1 MQMTMKHLGGSH
13 QVLVIGDEM
22 DATEIRSRDMN
33 VLGSID
39 GPVNASG
46 TLDRRVRNLVDS
58 ISTIIQ
64 PLRIFAW
71 GWHGA
76 TVASGL
82 GGDYNPVAIVDDI
95 DRSCS
100 MSTGTMTIIP
110 TSHAGSKIL
119 RSLGVPVESIAEPN
133 VGVVPTSILVDRST
147 VRDLLHL
154 QDSEIVVALVGK
166 RLSWQEVIR
175 MAARF
180 RSAAQHVDLVI
191 PAGYLD
197 HAQLV
202 DVARKQG
209 LLDMLHDSPSQ
220 LRHIDI
226 VHGVDA
232 VWAPLVAQY
241 VESCEVLDVI
251 ETAMSGVPL
260 VVSESHHVASVP
272 EMGGLIATS
281 KSQIDICGWIISLQ
295 GDTTEK
301 LEIAEA
307 LKAHITPLASPSIF
321 IEGLQLRMPSTF

>member
-1 MQMTMKHLGGSH
+1 MTMKHLGGFH
-13 QVLVIGDEM
+13 QVLVIGDEK
-22 DATEIRSRDMN
+22 DTADIRSRDLQ

-58 ISTIIQ
+58 ISSRTQ
-64 PLRIFAW
+64 PLRVFAW

-82 GGDYNPVAIVDDI
+82 GGEYNPVAIVDDI

-100 MSTGTMTIIP
+100 INRGTMTIIP
-110 TSHAGSKIL
+110 TSHAGSNIL
-119 RSLGVPVESIAEPN
+119 RSLGIPDASIAEPII
-133 VGVVPTSILVDRST
+133 GVMPTSVLVDRST
-147 VRDLLHL
+147 VRDLLHI
-154 QDSEIVVALVGK
+154 QESEIVVALVGK
-166 RLSWQEVIR
+166 RMSWQEVIR

-180 RSAAQHVDLVI
+180 RSAAQHVDLVM
-191 PAGYLD
+191 PVGYLD
-197 HAQLV
+197 HAALV

-209 LLDMLHDSPSQ
+209 LSDMLHAPPSQ

-226 VHGVDA
+226 VNGVDA

-241 VESCEVLDVI
+241 DESCEVLDII

-272 EMGGLIATS
+272 EMGGLIATT
-281 KSQIDICGWIISLQ
+281 KSQIDVCGWIISLLE
-295 GDTTEK
+295 DKTEK

-307 LKAHITPLASPSIF
+307 LKAHIMPLAA
-321 IEGLQLRMPSTF
+321 PSTFIESLQQRWSLAF

>member
-1 MQMTMKHLGGSH
+1 MTMKHLGGSH
-13 QVLVIGDEM
+13 QVLVIGDEK
-22 DATEIRSRDMN
+22 DATEIRSRDMQ

-58 ISTIIQ
+58 ISTRMQ

-82 GGDYNPVAIVDDI
+82 GSDYNPVAIVDDI
-95 DRSCS
+95 DQSCS
-100 MSTGTMTIIP
+100 MSRGTMTIIP
-110 TSHAGSKIL
+110 TSYAGSNIL
-119 RSLGVPVESIAEPN
+119 SSLGVPGECIAEPN
-133 VGVVPTSILVDRST
+133 IGVVPTAILVDRST
-147 VRDLLHL
+147 VRDLLHI
-154 QDSEIVVALVGK
+154 QESEIVVALVGK
-166 RLSWQEVIR
+166 RMSWQEVIR

-180 RSAAQHVDLVI
+180 RSAAQHVDLVM
-191 PAGYLD
+191 PSGYLD

-202 DVARKQG
+202 EVARKQG
-209 LLDMLHDSPSQ
+209 LSDMLHDSPSQ

-226 VHGVDA
+226 VNGVDA

-241 VESCEVLDVI
+241 DESCEVLDVI

-272 EMGGLIATS
+272 EIGHLIATS
-281 KSQIDICGWIISLQ
+281 KSQIDVCGWIISLLEDRTQ
-295 GDTTEK
+295 K

-307 LKAHITPLASPSIF
+307 LKAHITPFASPSNF
-321 IEGLQLRMPSTF
+321 IERLQQRWSSTF

>member
-1 MQMTMKHLGGSH
+1 
-13 QVLVIGDEM
+13 
-22 DATEIRSRDMN
+22 
-33 VLGSID
+33 
-39 GPVNASG
+39 
-46 TLDRRVRNLVDS
+46 
-58 ISTIIQ
+58 
-64 PLRIFAW
+64 
-71 GWHGA
+71 
-76 TVASGL
+76 
-82 GGDYNPVAIVDDI
+82 
-95 DRSCS
+95 

-110 TSHAGSKIL
+110 TSQAGSKIL

-147 VRDLLHL
+147 VRDLLHI

-180 RSAAQHVDLVI
+180 RSASQHVDLVI

-209 LLDMLHDSPSQ
+209 LSDMLHDSPSQ

-241 VESCEVLDVI
+241 DESCEVLDVI

-281 KSQIDICGWIISLQ
+281 KSQFDICGWIISLQ